1 MPSPGNVASSLPG
14 DGRSMAAR
22 ARCSKVE
29 RPAVYEGLTCSSAME
44 AFGARLLELA
54 EANRYVAADGGR

>member
-1 MPSPGNVASSLPG
+1 
-14 DGRSMAAR
+14 MAAR

-29 RPAVYEGLTCSSAME
+29 RPAVNEGLTCSSAME

-54 EANRYVAADGGR
+54 EANRDVAADGGR